1 MGEEESILPGGGGG
15 GQDVGWTPSSA
26 APAPLRSPGH
36 GWQRSRSCWAA
47 SAVRERILCASSEG
61 AWRVPAGLRGG
72 CGSFCVP
79 VLPFITS
86 LEPVLRLPT
95 FQLAWRWATSLLIS
109 LPLPFLSLLL
119 SLLPFSF
126 LHLPGAFQLHLIFS
140 PFLLPSLS
148 ILNSRNFPPAQGPP
162 SWLSLEWDFSSPPLS
177 LHRADAVGSLLR
189 SLGASLVS
197 AKDLGLEF
205 AGDEGVRGC
214 YAFGDFTP
222 GLWQRNW
229 DKARFPPAS
238 LCSPFAKWMV
248 NTKGGQSP
256 FSLPQG

>member
-1 MGEEESILPGGGGG
+1 MGEEESILPGGGR

-36 GWQRSRSCWAA
+36 GWQRSCSCWAA
-47 SAVRERILCASSEG
+47 CAVGERILWASSEG

-86 LEPVLRLPT
+86 LDPVLRLPT
-95 FQLAWRWATSLLIS
+95 FQLAWRWATSLPIS
-109 LPLPFLSLLL
+109 LPLPLLSLLL

-140 PFLLPSLS
+140 P
-148 ILNSRNFPPAQGPP
+148 
-162 SWLSLEWDFSSPPLS
+162 LSLFFPQHLQQQKLPTGPGTALLALLGVGFSSPSLS

-197 AKDLGLEF
+197 AKGLGLEF
-205 AGDEGVRGC
+205 AGDEGAIGC

-222 GLWQRNW
+222 GLWQMNW
-229 DKARFPPAS
+229 DKARFPPPA
-238 LCSPFAKWMV
+238 FAAPLQNGW
-248 NTKGGQSP
+248 
-256 FSLPQG
+256 